1 MNIRPF
7 IGFALVPAAAL
18 LAVGCARRPAQPEA
32 SALPAPAP
40 RVAAPAPMTA
50 PTAAPAAGY
59 PIIVRL
65 VGRDK
70 EVTICASPDGP
81 VFSATTKDG
90 EVLVTHVS
98 LEELRENHP
107 SLYRF
112 VHPALVTDA
121 SGDARITAPMIYA
134 DIWGGR

>member
-40 RVAAPAPMTA
+40 RFAEPAPVEA
-50 PTAAPAAGY
+50 PAGY
-59 PIIVRL
+59 PVIVRL

-70 EVTICASPDGP
+70 EMTICAGPDGP
-81 VFSATTKDG
+81 VFTAYTKAG
-90 EVLVTHVS
+90 EVLVTHAT
-98 LEELRENHP
+98 LEELRQNHP

-121 SGDARITAPMIYA
+121 SVNRHQSVPMITAES
-134 DIWGGR
+134 WSGR

>member
-7 IGFALVPAAAL
+7 IGLALVPAAAL
-18 LAVGCARRPAQPEA
+18 LVVGCARRPAQPEVSGLA
-32 SALPAPAP
+32 APAP
-40 RVAAPAPMTA
+40 RVAEPAPAP
-50 PTAAPAAGY
+50 APAAGY
-59 PIIVRL
+59 PVIVRL

-112 VHPALVTDA
+112 VHPALV
-121 SGDARITAPMIYA
+121 
-134 DIWGGR
+134 

>member
-7 IGFALVPAAAL
+7 FGFALVPAAAL

-32 SALPAPAP
+32 SALPALAP
-40 RVAAPAPMTA
+40 RVEETA

-59 PIIVRL
+59 PVIVRL

-70 EVTICASPDGP
+70 EVTICAGPDGP

-121 SGDARITAPMIYA
+121 SGDARIPAPMIYA

>member
-1 MNIRPF
+1 MNIPPLV
-7 IGFALVPAAAL
+7 GFALVPATAL
-18 LAVGCARRPAQPEA
+18 LAMSCAKRPAEPVN
-32 SALPAPAP
+32 PAP
-40 RVAAPAPMTA
+40 RVAERAPTTA
-50 PTAAPAAGY
+50 PSGGY
-59 PIIVRL
+59 PVIVRL

-81 VFSATTKDG
+81 VFSASTLDG

-121 SGDARITAPMIYA
+121 SGDNGIAVPMIHA

>member
-18 LAVGCARRPAQPEA
+18 LAVGCARRPQPEV
-32 SALPAPAP
+32 SARPAPAP
-40 RVAAPAPMTA
+40 RVAEAA
-50 PTAAPAAGY
+50 PTPAPAAGY

-65 VGRDK
+65 VGRDT
-70 EVTICASPDGP
+70 EVTICSSPDGP
-81 VFSATTKDG
+81 VFSATTKAG

-98 LEELRENHP
+98 LEELRDNHP
-107 SLYRF
+107 DLYRF
-112 VHPALVTDA
+112 VHPALVARADEDA
-121 SGDARITAPMIYA
+121 SVGAPTVYA